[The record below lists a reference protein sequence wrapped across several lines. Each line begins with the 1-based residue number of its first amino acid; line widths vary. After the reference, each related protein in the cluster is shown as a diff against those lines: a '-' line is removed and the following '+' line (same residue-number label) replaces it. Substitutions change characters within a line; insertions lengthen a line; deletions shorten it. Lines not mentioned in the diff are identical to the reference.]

1 MDLITAMWLG
11 IFTYAF
17 LITCGLLVVILM
29 VYVFY
34 KLCKANRDNKYKMD
48 RYIEDFSYNRV

>member
-17 LITCGLLVVILM
+17 LITCGLLVAILM

-34 KLCKANRDNKYKMD
+34 KLCKANKDNKYERD
-48 RYIEDFSYNRV
+48 IYIEGFNYNRV

>member
-17 LITCGLLVVILM
+17 LITCGLLVAILM

-34 KLCKANRDNKYKMD
+34 KLCKANGDNKYERE
-48 RYIEDFSYNRV
+48 RYIDNFSYNRV

>member
-17 LITCGLLVVILM
+17 LLTCGLLVVILM

-34 KLCKANRDNKYKMD
+34 KLCKANGDNKYETVMHWLCID
-48 RYIEDFSYNRV
+48 R

>member
-29 VYVFY
+29 IYVFY
-34 KLCKANRDNKYKMD
+34 KLCKANRDNKYERDK
-48 RYIEDFSYNRV
+48 YIEDFNYNRV